1 MRAKLPYLVGGVVAL
16 LIALRI
22 GIHFATPPPVNPQE
36 RIRQMFAEGKQA
48 FEREDVNALMAM
60 VADDF
65 EWGGLNKEQLRYQL
79 ANFFK
84 NVQALRAEYT
94 PPLIEV
100 RGDRAVARTEVHVV
114 WNDAAPESQSAGP
127 LLIEF
132 RRERKRKWLIIPYEE
147 WKVVKIQGL
156 EPVWM
161 E

>member
-1 MRAKLPYLVGGVVAL
+1 MRAKLPYIVGGVVAL

-22 GIHFATPPPVNPQE
+22 GIHLATPPPVDPQV

-48 FEREDVNALMAM
+48 FEREDVDALMAM
-60 VADDF
+60 VAHDF
-65 EWGGLNKEQLRYQL
+65 EWSGLNKEQLRYQL

-100 RGDRAVARTEVHVV
+100 RGDRAIAHTEVRIV
-114 WNDAAPESQSAGP
+114 WSDVGPESQSAGP
-127 LLIEF
+127 LEVEF
-132 RRERKRKWLIIPYEE
+132 RKERKRRWLIIPYEE
-147 WKVVKIQGL
+147 WKVVKIRGL
-156 EPVWM
+156 EPIWM

>member
-1 MRAKLPYLVGGVVAL
+1 MRAKLPYIVGGVVAL

-22 GIHFATPPPVNPQE
+22 GIHFATPPPVDPQA

-48 FEREDVNALMAM
+48 FEGEDVDALMAM
-60 VADDF
+60 VAHDF
-65 EWGGLNKEQLRYQL
+65 EWSGLNREQLRYQL

-100 RGDRAVARTEVHVV
+100 RGDRAIAQTEVRIV
-114 WNDAAPESQSAGP
+114 WGDIGTESQSTGP
-127 LLIEF
+127 LEVEF
-132 RRERKRKWLIIPYEE
+132 RKERKRKWLIIPYEE
-147 WKVVKIQGL
+147 WKVVKIRGL
-156 EPVWM
+156 EPIWT

>member
-22 GIHFATPPPVNPQE
+22 SIHFATPPPVNPQE

-94 PPLIEV
+94 PAPYRSAGRPRRCAHRGARGLERCSTRIAKCGSV
-100 RGDRAVARTEVHVV
+100 GDRV
-114 WNDAAPESQSAGP
+114 P
-127 LLIEF
+127 
-132 RRERKRKWLIIPYEE
+132 
-147 WKVVKIQGL
+147 QGA
-156 EPVWM
+156 
-161 E
+161 